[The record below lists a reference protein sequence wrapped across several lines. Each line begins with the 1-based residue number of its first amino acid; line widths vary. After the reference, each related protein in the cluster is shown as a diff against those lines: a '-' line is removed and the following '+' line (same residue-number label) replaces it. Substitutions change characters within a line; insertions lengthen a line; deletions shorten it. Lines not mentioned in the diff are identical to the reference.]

1 MTIEQLKQQDKRH
14 AQKIAEYLLERIET
28 DQPLKEK
35 LETTNKTLKGCV
47 AYCKQ
52 EARKQAE
59 DNVAMITDEEVY
71 EWVVHYFLE
80 DSLDC
85 EPKATPKKEIKKKE
99 PKVEKVETL
108 FGEEEVVVEEKKAAP
123 KVEKPKKDVKESFC
137 EQLALFDL

>member
-35 LETTNKTLKGCV
+35 LESTNKTLKGCV

-59 DNVAMITDEEVY
+59 DNVAMVTDEEVY

-80 DSLDC
+80 DSINC
-85 EPKATPKKEIKKKE
+85 ETKETPKKETKKKE

-108 FGEEEVVVEEKKAAP
+108 FGEEEIVVEEKKAAT